1 MQDYYKHFG
10 FIRNKAIS
18 WEIESLDPA
27 KDHCRIVYLTT
38 GYEFPWDMVR
48 ALEVALMK
56 TFCSPR
62 ISELLHRTGKSGN
75 MAKKDMMIPHC
86 WLQNLCKTD
95 TMVKEAGLLLS
106 M

>member
-18 WEIESLDPA
+18 REIELLDPA

-62 ISELLHRTGKSGN
+62 IS
-75 MAKKDMMIPHC
+75 
-86 WLQNLCKTD
+86 
-95 TMVKEAGLLLS
+95 
-106 M
+106 